1 MAAPDTIQ
9 PLVDRYTYHRDAYLR
24 GQEKYN
30 ETQLRQDFIDPLF
43 HALGWDVNNNKGFSE
58 AYREVLLEEPVRIRG
73 TTYFF
78 DYTFRIG
85 GVRKFIVETKKPSVR
100 IKDDAESALQLRRYA
115 WNAKLPLSILTNFEE
130 FAIYDCT
137 VKPENGDS
145 AAKGRIEYFLYNEIP
160 AKWEYLVSVFSQDSI
175 LKGSFDK
182 YAESTKGKKG
192 TATVDD
198 DILTEIESWRDALA
212 KNIALRN
219 PSLSVDELNTVVQR
233 TIDRIIFLRICED
246 RGIEEYTTLH
256 KLREGDNVYS
266 RLCEIFRQ
274 ADAKYNSGIF
284 HFEKEYEG
292 DEMPDTLS
300 LSLVIDDKVLKE
312 IIKRLYYPET
322 PYLFSVIPPAI
333 LGHVYEQF
341 LGKVIRLTDGHQAKV
356 EYKPEVKKAG
366 GVFYTPQYI
375 VEYIVAHTVGELVKD
390 KTPRDVA
397 KLRILDP
404 ACGSGSF
411 LIGAYHFLLTWHRD
425 WYIEHLVPVFKE
437 KASVT
442 DPAVLAL
449 LPEPAP
455 RSKKKMTQVDLPIYK
470 AGTSG
475 DATRTRSDWRLTTA
489 EKKRI
494 LLNNIYGVDIDNQA
508 VEVTKLSL
516 LLKVLEEENEE
527 NIDKQ
532 LKLFAERALPSLQ
545 DNIKCGNSLI
555 GWDVMTPEM
564 PADEIKRINPFDWDT
579 EFADIMKAGG
589 FDAVIGNPPYV
600 RQEGLKEQKKY
611 FETHY
616 TVYQGTADL
625 YAYFFE
631 KGISLLRSK
640 GLFSFIVANKWM
652 RANYG
657 KPLRKYLL
665 TKQIEE
671 IIDFGDL
678 PVFKNA
684 IAYPCIIRVS
694 NEKTEREF
702 CNVKVNALDFPSLDE
717 YVGGNWHPIDP
728 KTLTDDGWTLGV
740 KGIEDLLRK
749 LQSVG
754 FSLEKYTNG
763 QMYRGVVTGC
773 NEAFVIDE
781 KIKNRLIEQ
790 DPRSGDVIK
799 PFITGR
805 DVKRYGSLKCEKY
818 LIYIPWH
825 FPIHTDS
832 SITGASKKAESEFK
846 SQYPAIYD
854 HLSSYK
860 DKLISRNTDETEI
873 RYEWYALQ
881 RFGSNYYTEFDKPKI
896 VIPAIVKS
904 ASYTFDDKNFYSS
917 DKTSIIPKNDLYLL
931 GLLNSTVLDFVM
943 HSISSTKQGGYYE
956 YKPMYVSKLPIR
968 TINPSDPADV
978 ARHDRM
984 VTLVT
989 QMLDLNKKVQDAR
1002 LEQEKT
1008 QLSRQIEATDA
1019 AIDKLVYE
1027 LYGLTE
1033 EEIEIVE
1040 KKN

>member
-1 MAAPDTIQ
+1 M
-9 PLVDRYTYHRDAYLR
+9 
-24 GQEKYN
+24 
-30 ETQLRQDFIDPLF
+30 
-43 HALGWDVNNNKGFSE
+43 
-58 AYREVLLEEPVRIRG
+58 
-73 TTYFF
+73 
-78 DYTFRIG
+78 
-85 GVRKFIVETKKPSVR
+85 
-100 IKDDAESALQLRRYA
+100 
-115 WNAKLPLSILTNFEE
+115 
-130 FAIYDCT
+130 
-137 VKPENGDS
+137 
-145 AAKGRIEYFLYNEIP
+145 
-160 AKWEYLVSVFSQDSI
+160 
-175 LKGSFDK
+175 
-182 YAESTKGKKG
+182 
-192 TATVDD
+192 
-198 DILTEIESWRDALA
+198 
-212 KNIALRN
+212 
-219 PSLSVDELNTVVQR
+219 
-233 TIDRIIFLRICED
+233 
-246 RGIEEYTTLH
+246 
-256 KLREGDNVYS
+256 
-266 RLCEIFRQ
+266 
-274 ADAKYNSGIF
+274 
-284 HFEKEYEG
+284 
-292 DEMPDTLS
+292 
-300 LSLVIDDKVLKE
+300 
-312 IIKRLYYPET
+312 
-322 PYLFSVIPPAI
+322 
-333 LGHVYEQF
+333 
-341 LGKVIRLTDGHQAKV
+341 
-356 EYKPEVKKAG
+356 
-366 GVFYTPQYI
+366 
-375 VEYIVAHTVGELVKD
+375 
-390 KTPRDVA
+390 
-397 KLRILDP
+397 
-404 ACGSGSF
+404 
-411 LIGAYHFLLTWHRD
+411 IGAYQFLLDWHRD
-425 WYIEHLVPVFKE
+425 WYIENLVPVFKE
-437 KASVT
+437 KNSVA

-449 LPEPAP
+449 LPEAAP
-455 RSKKKMTQVDLPIYK
+455 RGKKKLAQVDLPVYK

-475 DATRTRSDWRLTTA
+475 DATRIRSDWRLTTA

-494 LLNNIYGVDIDNQA
+494 LLNNIYGVDIDQQA

-516 LLKVLEEENEE
+516 LLKVLEEENEG

-532 LKLFAERALPSLQ
+532 LKLFAERALPSLH
-545 DNIKCGNSLI
+545 DNIKCGNSLDWL
-555 GWDVMTPEM
+555 GRDDPGD
-564 PADEIKRINPFDWDT
+564 AGREIKRINPFDWDT
-579 EFADIMKAGG
+579 EFADIIKAGG

-611 FETHY
+611 LESHY

-631 KGISLLRSK
+631 KGLSLLRPK

-657 KPLRKYLL
+657 KPLRRYLL

-671 IIDFGDL
+671 IIDFGDF
-678 PVFKNA
+678 PVFKTA

-749 LQSVG
+749 LQHVG

-781 KIKNRLIEQ
+781 KIKNQLIEQ

-825 FPIHTDS
+825 FPLHTDS

-846 SQYPAIYD
+846 SQYPAIYH

-904 ASYTFDDKNFYSS
+904 ASYTFDDRNFYSS

-931 GLLNSTVLDFVM
+931 GLLNSKVLDFVM

-968 TINPSDPADV
+968 TINFSDPADK
-978 ARHDRM
+978 ARHDCM

-989 QMLDLNKKVQDAR
+989 QMLDLNKRLQDAR
-1002 LEQEKT
+1002 LEQDKT
-1008 QLSRQIEATDA
+1008 MLSRQIEATDA
-1019 AIDKLVYE
+1019 AIDTLVYE
-1027 LYGLTE
+1027 LYGLTK
-1033 EEIEIVE
+1033 EEIKIVE
-1040 KKN
+1040 GAGK